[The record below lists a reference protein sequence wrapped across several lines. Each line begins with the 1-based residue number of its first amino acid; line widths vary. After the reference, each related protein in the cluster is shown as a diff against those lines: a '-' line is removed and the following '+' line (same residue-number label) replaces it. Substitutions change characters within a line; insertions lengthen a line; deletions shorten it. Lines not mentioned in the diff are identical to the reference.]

1 MKSLTIP
8 IHRAVQVTFLKVCS
22 VLSGMNDDVDDEE
35 DLSIKLDEIPSALTN
50 VVEAASTAL
59 KSASSTATKEEKEIR

>member
-1 MKSLTIP
+1 
-8 IHRAVQVTFLKVCS
+8 
-22 VLSGMNDDVDDEE
+22 MNDDVDDEE